1 MSSVHLDERE
11 LMSYLDGELQAARAA
26 EVRHHLDACD
36 ECRHYVNEAQAALRA
51 FNSAHRDGLPAPP
64 RPWADLR
71 EQFQDKDAGRSPI
84 LRFETRPRPSG
95 ARRKPMWWAAFAA
108 GIALAALMFRLST
121 GQTVSAAEL
130 LHKASAQDRP
140 VARVQVKTSKGR
152 FVRAAR
158 EQGDAQLAAM
168 FREANFDWVEPLRA
182 QAFADWRNGLD
193 DKRDDVRIVGRFYKI
208 TTSTPEGTLSEVT
221 ITIRAADMRAVEERF
236 EFRNSEWVEI
246 SEAVDVESVRPEPSI
261 AAHPDAPSEGASVSR
276 ADELRVIE
284 ALHRIRA
291 DLGEPIEVRRTERA
305 VEVTVLGV
313 SDQREREIR
322 SALDGIAN
330 VALRFEQPQAVRT
343 PPGEVARGGVEAPEG
358 PLHSRLLRLMGSA
371 ANVETFTNATLE
383 ASESVMARAHALR
396 QLAERF
402 PDREGAAAEKLR
414 EIEAG
419 HIEALR
425 ASVDRLTA
433 LLQPLTGA
441 VEAGQPRAVDARAL
455 LGSAQ
460 RLDTILTIALASSKA
475 GDDPEQVVGRIRQAL
490 AELERSAAEYKP

>member
-1 MSSVHLDERE
+1 MSSVHIDERE
-11 LMSYLDGELQAARAA
+11 LMGYLDGELQAARAA

-36 ECRHYVNEAQAALRA
+36 ECRNYINEAQAALRTY
-51 FNSAHRDGLPAPP
+51 NSAHRDSLPAPP

-84 LRFETRPRPSG
+84 LRFETRPRPSS
-95 ARRKPMWWAAFAA
+95 ARRKPMWWAALAA
-108 GIALAALMFRLST
+108 GIAMAALIFRLST

-130 LHKASAQDRP
+130 LEKASAQDRP

-193 DKRDDVRIVGRFYKI
+193 DKRDDVRILGRFYKI
-208 TTSTPEGTLSEVT
+208 TTSTPEGTLSEVS

-236 EFRNSEWVEI
+236 QFRNSEWVEI
-246 SEAVDVESVRPEPSI
+246 SEAADVESVGPEPSL
-261 AAHPDAPSEGASVSR
+261 AAQPNVTSAPASVSA

-305 VEVTVLGV
+305 VEVTVLGARE
-313 SDQREREIR
+313 QREREIR
-322 SALDGIAN
+322 TALDGIAN

-343 PPGEVARGGVEAPEG
+343 PAGEVTGGSVDAPEG
-358 PLHSRLLRLMGSA
+358 PLHSRLLGLTGSA

-383 ASESVMARAHALR
+383 ASESVLARAHALR
-396 QLAERF
+396 QLSERF
-402 PDREGAAAEKLR
+402 PEREGMVGERLR
-414 EIEAG
+414 QIEAD
-419 HIEALR
+419 HIGGLR
-425 ASVDRLTA
+425 AAVDRLTA
-433 LLQPLTGA
+433 LLQPLTGP
-441 VEAGQPRAVDARAL
+441 VEPGRSRAVDARAL

-460 RLDTILTIALASSKA
+460 RLDTILTIALASPKA
-475 GDDPEQVVGRIRQAL
+475 GDDPEQVLGRMKMAL
-490 AELERSAAEYKP
+490 AELQRSAAEYNP